1 MKKTLLLSIF
11 CFILGQ
17 SAMAQII
24 PNAGFDSVYIGGID
38 RLYAWGNSDGCPFEP
53 FAIWSNVTVTYY
65 NQNYQAARLRTAVDA
80 SGQAAPSFLF
90 SSSFNDP
97 TNPGC
102 NEEFMKTGQPYP
114 FAVDG
119 VFGEYMFWNDS
130 LHTGDYGTVSVIL
143 KKFNTVTQESDT
155 IAYGSQNLMPTATDS
170 IFEPFLVNL
179 LYKNQMTPDSIVI
192 IFYSSGTNLKGG
204 VLTVDNLGSGS
215 LTNNKSIFNEKLNI
229 EVFPNPVSDAVNIT
243 INDGGIDERTNLQ
256 IFDIYGRML
265 EETQLKTSSS
275 TFDMSHYS
283 TGVYLFHFKMND
295 RTQVIKVVKR

>member
-17 SAMAQII
+17 SAMAQTI
-24 PNAGFDSVYIGGID
+24 PNPNFDSVYIGGID

-65 NQNYQAARLRTAVDA
+65 NQSYQAARLRTAIDA
-80 SGQAAPSFLF
+80 NGQPAPSFLF

-102 NEEFMKTGQPYP
+102 NEQFMKTGQPFP
-114 FAVDG
+114 FSVNAIL
-119 VFGEYMFWNDS
+119 GEYMFWNDS
-130 LHTGDYGTVSVIL
+130 LLVGDYGTVSVIL
-143 KKFNTVTQESDT
+143 KKFNPITQESDT
-155 IAYGSQNLMPTATDS
+155 VAYGSQNLVPTATDS

-179 LYKNQMTPDSIVI
+179 QYKNQITPDSIVI

-204 VLTVDNLGSGS
+204 VLTVDNLSSGS
-215 LTNNKSIFNEKLNI
+215 LLNNQSTFYQKLNI
-229 EVFPNPVSDAVNIT
+229 EVFPNPVNDVVNISIKDT
-243 INDGGIDERTNLQ
+243 VINESTNLQ
-256 IFDIYGRML
+256 VFDIYGRML
-265 EETQLKTSSS
+265 EDIRFNSNSS
-275 TFDMSHYS
+275 TFDMSRYS

-295 RTQVIKVVKR
+295 KMQVIKVVKE